1 MKTVLHFKFGD
12 RAETLLDFEEAKDIL
27 IANSVGSNEYHQLQ
41 TWSELA
47 SAADFEC
54 QCAQDRLRQLAKVE
68 SAGRVASDED

>member
-1 MKTVLHFKFGD
+1 M
-12 RAETLLDFEEAKDIL
+12 DFEEAKEIL

-68 SAGRVASDED
+68 SAACGASQENHLKSSL